1 MTKSRLQI
9 RQKIS
14 HEKNRREWQAC
25 HVATM
30 EPVKNTR
37 LRNFRN
43 SAFIAN
49 ERIRSHRVK
58 NH

>member
-14 HEKNRREWQAC
+14 REKIRREWQAC
-25 HVATM
+25 HVTTM

-49 ERIRSHRVK
+49 ERIRSYRVK